1 MELSNSFGV
10 KETFINRIFW
20 GLESTLPPNLF
31 VVKINFHTLLL
42 IDSIWF
48 TTWYGPRFVITV
60 TKTCS
65 FGSKGIPPKHGHP
78 NMFEIGCNW
87 VKYDQLYSS
96 LLNIYI
102 YMYMYIC
109 NYICIYTPEVWHSAP
124 ETFASWEPTF
134 QNRKVCFQGRF
145 LLVLGR
151 VFMY

>member
-31 VVKINFHTLLL
+31 VVKIYFHTLLL

-102 YMYMYIC
+102 YTC
-109 NYICIYTPEVWHSAP
+109 ICIYVIICIYIPLKFSIVHLKHLLVGSLLSKT
-124 ETFASWEPTF
+124 
-134 QNRKVCFQGRF
+134 GRF
-145 LLVLGR
+145 
-151 VFMY
+151 VFRGGCC